1 MNENTEKIKNDPAT
15 LEELSRRV
23 EMAEELGIEAG
34 KILLQFAKSGIRE
47 TQKGIVDFVTDADH
61 AAESFI
67 VRARCRHFPRDAI
80 IAEEGGGSLN
90 PHGFGW
96 VIDPLDGTTNFMHG
110 VPHYAVSIGIAYDG
124 VPVGGVIVDPNRNEI
139 FSSKKGQGAF
149 LNKQRI
155 SVSTRE
161 SLERSILA
169 TGFPYDRRAQAD
181 ELLGRLKKALL
192 TVQGIRRAGAAAL
205 DLCWVACGRYD
216 GFFEQNLNPWDT
228 CAGVSLVWESGGVV
242 TGYSG
247 GTYGFES
254 PSLVASNPNIH
265 AAILREIIG
274 EA

>member
-1 MNENTEKIKNDPAT
+1 MNENIEKTTSQPISQ
-15 LEELSRRV
+15 EELRRRV
-23 EMAEELGIEAG
+23 SLAKKLGVEAG
-34 KILLQFAKSGIRE
+34 KILLQFASTGVKE
-47 TQKGIVDFVTDADH
+47 EQKGTVDFVTDADH
-61 AAESFI
+61 AAESFLVKAI
-67 VRARCRHFPRDAI
+67 SEDFPDDAL
-80 IAEEGGGSLN
+80 IAEEGGGSLS
-90 PHGFGW
+90 PSGFGW

-110 VPHYAVSIGIAYDG
+110 VPHYAVSVGIAYGG

-139 FSSKKGQGAF
+139 FSSIQGQGAF
-149 LNKQRI
+149 LNEKRI
-155 SVSTRE
+155 SVSTRMT
-161 SLERSILA
+161 LERSVLA

-181 ELLGRLKKALL
+181 ELLSRLKRALL

-242 TGYSG
+242 TGYSAKK
-247 GTYGFES
+247 YGFES

-265 AAILREIIG
+265 AEILREIIG